1 MNRVQLKETLELLFG
16 DLLQAFEEGDE
27 YAFYPYGPEE
37 IKRIGYATNIT
48 VDVIKQ
54 AAEQKVQLLL
64 THHDAWDFIYGMKE
78 ECHSLL
84 MEHQMN
90 HFFVHLPLDY
100 APFGTCNSLFK
111 ELGMESLVQV
121 SSHQEGRS
129 IPGTGELTT
138 PISFETFI
146 DKVRS
151 VLDEDVKSWKN
162 SDRLIKRVGIVTGA
176 GNGTDQIRD
185 AVNGECDVYIT
196 GEKNLYT
203 VQYAQYVMMNLIVGS
218 HTFTEIFGVKSLA
231 EKIAEHHPDIEIVQL
246 VEEHIE

>member
-1 MNRVQLKETLELLFG
+1 M
-16 DLLQAFEEGDE
+16 
-27 YAFYPYGPEE
+27 
-37 IKRIGYATNIT
+37 
-48 VDVIKQ
+48 
-54 AAEQKVQLLL
+54 
-64 THHDAWDFIYGMKE
+64 
-78 ECHSLL
+78 
-84 MEHQMN
+84 
-90 HFFVHLPLDY
+90 
-100 APFGTCNSLFK
+100 
-111 ELGMESLVQV
+111 QV

-138 PISFETFI
+138 PISFETFV

-151 VLDEDVKSWKN
+151 VLDEDVKSWGN

-203 VQYAQYVMMNLIVGS
+203 VQYAQYVMINLIVGS